1 MSKPRKSVAAL
12 RASGSR
18 HYSKEQLEER
28 EAREVKAPPAKE
40 LEPPSYLT
48 ESLAEKFRQLAP
60 ILIKMGVLSSL
71 DADGL
76 ARYLIAEQNYL
87 RATNRLTKAMNAGNT
102 AEADKWSAM
111 QDRFFRQCRAAGSDL
126 GLTVTGRARLE
137 LPPGYEP
144 DIPTGEDGDL
154 FGDD

>member
-1 MSKPRKSVAAL
+1 MPRKRQSVAAL

-18 HYSKEQLEER
+18 HYSNAQLEER
-28 EAREVKAPPAKE
+28 EAQEVKAPPVE
-40 LEPPSYLT
+40 RLPPPIYLPPSLR
-48 ESLAEKFRQLAP
+48 AKFEQLAP
-60 ILIKMGVLSSL
+60 VLIRMGVLTSL

-87 RATNRLTKAMNAGNT
+87 RATNRLTAAMNAGNT
-102 AEADKWSAM
+102 AEADKWSAI

-126 GLTVTGRARLE
+126 GLTVSGRCSLV
-137 LPPGYEP
+137 LPPGYTAEEAP
-144 DIPTGEDGDL
+144 GEEADL